1 VNLEV
6 VCTILKFPNKLLYNI
21 GFITRHSNGC
31 NSPTRALP
39 SIHWEGEL
47 DGHQASRIYFMSPTP
62 KMDPS
67 QYTIFLIK
75 YENKEIL
82 GFLKVTFAVHH
93 QRATNAKKS
102 QNEII
107 RF

>member
-1 VNLEV
+1 M
-6 VCTILKFPNKLLYNI
+6 CTILKFPNKLLYNI

-39 SIHWEGEL
+39 SIHWEGGL
-47 DGHQASRIYFMSPTP
+47 DGHQASRIYFMSTTSN
-62 KMDPS
+62 MDPS

-75 YENKEIL
+75 YEKKEIP

-102 QNEII
+102 QNETI

>member
-1 VNLEV
+1 LEV
-6 VCTILKFPNKLLYNI
+6 VCAILNFPNKLLYNI
-21 GFITRHSNGC
+21 CFITRHSNGC

-82 GFLKVTFAVHH
+82 GFLKVTFAVQH
-93 QRATNAKKS
+93 QRATNTKQS
-102 QNEII
+102 QNETI